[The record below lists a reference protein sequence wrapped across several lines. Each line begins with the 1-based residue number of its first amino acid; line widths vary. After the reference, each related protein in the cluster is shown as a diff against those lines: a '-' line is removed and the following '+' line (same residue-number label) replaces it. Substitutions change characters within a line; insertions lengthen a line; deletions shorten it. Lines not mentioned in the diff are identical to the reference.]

1 MPTSLFLSSKMF
13 NFKKFSSLLK
23 SRQAPLVTSFPFFF
37 FSSHLNNSFI
47 TKYREDYDFSMVIK
61 YNSFIIKEF
70 NLLNL
75 CLQLCWIHTHTHI
88 LHMHTHLS
96 FDDVQDSYFSRS
108 LFDSG
113 TVEIIGPIASIVED
127 VMLV

>member
-13 NFKKFSSLLK
+13 NFKNFSSLVK

-88 LHMHTHLS
+88 YYTCTHTYPLMM
-96 FDDVQDSYFSRS
+96 FK
-108 LFDSG
+108 
-113 TVEIIGPIASIVED
+113 IPIFPGHYVI
-127 VMLV
+127 LGLWKL